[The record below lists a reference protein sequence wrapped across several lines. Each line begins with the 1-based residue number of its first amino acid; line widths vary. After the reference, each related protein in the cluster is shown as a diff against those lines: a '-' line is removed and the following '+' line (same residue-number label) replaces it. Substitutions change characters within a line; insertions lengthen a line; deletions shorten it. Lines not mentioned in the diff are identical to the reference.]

1 MIAREES
8 KRGRTGHEVR
18 DKKVEIADHNLQH
31 LMQQRELRK
40 ATDCSTLL
48 RMLSSLCAVLFFM

>member
-1 MIAREES
+1 MVIAREES

-31 LMQQRELRK
+31 LMRQRELRK
-40 ATDCSTLL
+40 ATD
-48 RMLSSLCAVLFFM
+48 